1 MKNDIYNQPKSV
13 LDAINEI
20 LANEGKS
27 STGYE
32 LYHRDF
38 SSAMKHAYDFAKKK
52 FGIEIDPSEIDDKV
66 ATGPR
71 KPSSGKTNRYRL
83 MGKDKNGKT
92 KGVQIQVAN
101 LDNKKYELNM
111 YKEEVELEEKM
122 DPTDHVKKKGDKFC
136 VYNADGTIA
145 KEFDN
150 KEDADKYAID
160 NHDKLM
166 ATAKKEEVEL
176 DEMRQPYA
184 VVDTANDNKVVGTA
198 SDEKGAK
205 SIISTSQL
213 PPMKIK
219 DKKTLKIMKSK
230 KKQMIG
236 QPFKEEVELDEAR
249 WEYTGNTNYKVGGNL
264 RYDDKLDYKLSKAD
278 ANILNKYMKQ
288 AKNDAARSK
297 VWAMFWDS
305 KETGDK
311 AKGPVKAIA
320 FAKKAIKEEVELDE
334 KVEYVEYKFKN
345 KNDAMSAK
353 KMLDAVQL
361 MSFDINDDNISGG
374 ELAVDSGKKDMT
386 KYHKEIMKKYRPKV
400 LTQESIDEL
409 FMSARPSSKDVKNAI
424 NIANKKAGNMTGAI
438 REIEKIRK
446 GLSDYPEVKA
456 ALRKANEELDISLEE
471 GKMSPDQI
479 EKLKKGYESLRG
491 KKISAEMGMKISR
504 ELEKLDKSA
513 AMEIAKADIPFV
525 STIAIN
531 KLMMN
536 FNMSGSAIRK
546 LIGESVEELVEEIEG
561 LKKKSEKSGIAY
573 GILKKV
579 YDRGM
584 AAWKSGHRPGTTP
597 QQWAF
602 ARVNSFITGGG
613 ARKADNDLWSKHKG
627 KSPKKE
633 GTTMKRFGTFMNEA
647 TGGMKMIGAA
657 GELEKYSKKSGG
669 IDKKDFMKAVK
680 LMRQGMTDKLVDF
693 TMDLDTEPRE
703 KIVDIVAN
711 HIGVKATE
719 KMFKVRFN
727 NRSEE
732 VKLDEGKMKDLA
744 IDVDNVYKGMMK
756 NKMMKAFAD
765 KFKKDVS
772 KSMNIRKSLE
782 KILPDYV
789 PGKDIQSLMASSCMK
804 GEELSPKQK
813 KIDLNKNGKV
823 DGADLAKLR
832 KKKNEDMGFE
842 LCDTCET
849 PKECMAEETCLAGP
863 VDESVSID
871 FAELI
876 ENSDKKDA
884 KEMADVIKE
893 LDPKVKSK
901 ELKQKVYDMA
911 MEKYKNKSRATKIAN
926 MIK

>member
-111 YKEEVELEEKM
+111 YKEE
-122 DPTDHVKKKGDKFC
+122 
-136 VYNADGTIA
+136 I
-145 KEFDN
+145 
-150 KEDADKYAID
+150 
-160 NHDKLM
+160 
-166 ATAKKEEVEL
+166 
-176 DEMRQPYA
+176 
-184 VVDTANDNKVVGTA
+184 
-198 SDEKGAK
+198 
-205 SIISTSQL
+205 
-213 PPMKIK
+213 
-219 DKKTLKIMKSK
+219 
-230 KKQMIG
+230 
-236 QPFKEEVELDEAR
+236 ELDEAR
-249 WEYTGNTNYKVGGNL
+249 WEYKGNTNYKVGGNL

-278 ANILNKYMKQ
+278 ADILNKYMKQ

-297 VWAMFWDS
+297 VWDMFWDS

-334 KVEYVEYKFKN
+334 KIEYVEYKFKN
-345 KNDAMSAK
+345 KNDAMAAK
-353 KMLDAVQL
+353 KMLDGIQL

-374 ELAVDSGKKDMT
+374 ELAVDAGKKDMT

-409 FMSARPSSKDVKNAI
+409 FMSARPSSKDVKKAI
-424 NIANKKAGNMTGAI
+424 NIANKKAGNMTGAV

-471 GKMSPDQI
+471 GKLSPDQI

-504 ELEKLDKSA
+504 ELEKLDKNA

-657 GELEKYSKKSGG
+657 SELEKYSKKSGG

-789 PGKDIQSLMASSCMK
+789 PGKDIQSLMASHCKDLNASHCMSEEKIKCPECDGK
-804 GEELSPKQK
+804 GCDHCDNKGYHMKDEELSPKQK

-823 DGADLAKLR
+823 DGDDLAKLR

-849 PKECMAEETCLAGP
+849 PKECEAEETCLAGP

>member
-71 KPSSGKTNRYRL
+71 KPSSGKTNSYRL

-111 YKEEVELEEKM
+111 YKEEVEL
-122 DPTDHVKKKGDKFC
+122 
-136 VYNADGTIA
+136 
-145 KEFDN
+145 
-150 KEDADKYAID
+150 
-160 NHDKLM
+160 
-166 ATAKKEEVEL
+166 
-176 DEMRQPYA
+176 
-184 VVDTANDNKVVGTA
+184 
-198 SDEKGAK
+198 
-205 SIISTSQL
+205 
-213 PPMKIK
+213 
-219 DKKTLKIMKSK
+219 
-230 KKQMIG
+230 
-236 QPFKEEVELDEAR
+236 DEAR
-249 WEYTGNTNYKVGGNL
+249 WEYKGNTNYKVGGNL

-278 ANILNKYMKQ
+278 ADILNKYMKQ

-297 VWAMFWDS
+297 VWNMFWDS

-311 AKGPVKAIA
+311 AKGPEKAIA

-345 KNDAMSAK
+345 KNDAMAVK
-353 KMLDAVQL
+353 KMLDGIQL

-374 ELAVDSGKKDMT
+374 ELAVDAGKKDMT

-400 LTQESIDEL
+400 LTQE
-409 FMSARPSSKDVKNAI
+409 
-424 NIANKKAGNMTGAI
+424 
-438 REIEKIRK
+438 EI
-446 GLSDYPEVKA
+446 
-456 ALRKANEELDISLEE
+456 EELDISLEE

-504 ELEKLDKSA
+504 ELEKLDKNA
-513 AMEIAKADIPFV
+513 AMQIAKADIPFV
-525 STIAIN
+525 STLAIN

-657 GELEKYSKKSGG
+657 SELEKYSKKSGG

-789 PGKDIQSLMASSCMK
+789 PGKDIQSLMASHCKDLNASHCMSEEKIKCPECDGK
-804 GEELSPKQK
+804 GCDHCDNKGYHMKDEELSPKQK

-823 DGADLAKLR
+823 DGDDLAKLR

-911 MEKYKNKSRATKIAN
+911 MEKYKNKTRATKIAN

>member
-111 YKEEVELEEKM
+111 YKEEVEL
-122 DPTDHVKKKGDKFC
+122 
-136 VYNADGTIA
+136 
-145 KEFDN
+145 
-150 KEDADKYAID
+150 
-160 NHDKLM
+160 
-166 ATAKKEEVEL
+166 
-176 DEMRQPYA
+176 
-184 VVDTANDNKVVGTA
+184 
-198 SDEKGAK
+198 
-205 SIISTSQL
+205 
-213 PPMKIK
+213 
-219 DKKTLKIMKSK
+219 
-230 KKQMIG
+230 
-236 QPFKEEVELDEAR
+236 DEAR
-249 WEYTGNTNYKVGGNL
+249 WEYKGNTNYKVGGNL

-278 ANILNKYMKQ
+278 ADILNKYMKQ

-297 VWAMFWDS
+297 VWNMFWDS

-311 AKGPVKAIA
+311 AKGPEKAIA

-334 KVEYVEYKFKN
+334 KIEYVEYKFRN
-345 KNDAMSAK
+345 KNDAMAVK
-353 KMLDAVQL
+353 KMLDGIQL
-361 MSFDINDDNISGG
+361 MGFDINDDNISGG
-374 ELAVDSGKKDMT
+374 ELAVDAGKKDMT

-424 NIANKKAGNMTGAI
+424 NIANKKAGNMTGAV

-446 GLSDYPEVKA
+446 GLSDYPEVRA

-504 ELEKLDKSA
+504 ELEKLDKNA
-513 AMEIAKADIPFV
+513 AMQIAKPDIPFV
-525 STIAIN
+525 STLAIN

-657 GELEKYSKKSGG
+657 SELEKYSKKSGG

-789 PGKDIQSLMASSCMK
+789 PGKDIQSLMASHCKDLNASHCMSEEKIKCPECDGK
-804 GEELSPKQK
+804 GCDHCDNKGYHMKDEELSPKQK

-823 DGADLAKLR
+823 DGDDLAKLR

-911 MEKYKNKSRATKIAN
+911 MEKYKNKTRATKIAN

>member
-111 YKEEVELEEKM
+111 YKEE
-122 DPTDHVKKKGDKFC
+122 
-136 VYNADGTIA
+136 I
-145 KEFDN
+145 
-150 KEDADKYAID
+150 
-160 NHDKLM
+160 
-166 ATAKKEEVEL
+166 
-176 DEMRQPYA
+176 
-184 VVDTANDNKVVGTA
+184 
-198 SDEKGAK
+198 
-205 SIISTSQL
+205 
-213 PPMKIK
+213 
-219 DKKTLKIMKSK
+219 
-230 KKQMIG
+230 
-236 QPFKEEVELDEAR
+236 ELDEAR
-249 WEYTGNTNYKVGGNL
+249 WEYKGNTNYKVGGNL

-278 ANILNKYMKQ
+278 ADILNKYMKQ

-297 VWAMFWDS
+297 VWNMFWDS

-311 AKGPVKAIA
+311 AKGPEKAIA

-334 KVEYVEYKFKN
+334 KIEYIEYKFKN
-345 KNDAMSAK
+345 KNDAMAAK
-353 KMLDAVQL
+353 KMLDGIQL

-374 ELAVDSGKKDMT
+374 ELAVDAGKKDMT

-400 LTQESIDEL
+400 LTQE
-409 FMSARPSSKDVKNAI
+409 
-424 NIANKKAGNMTGAI
+424 
-438 REIEKIRK
+438 EI
-446 GLSDYPEVKA
+446 
-456 ALRKANEELDISLEE
+456 EELDISLEE

-504 ELEKLDKSA
+504 ELEKLDKNA
-513 AMEIAKADIPFV
+513 AMQIAKADIPFV
-525 STIAIN
+525 STLAIN

-657 GELEKYSKKSGG
+657 SELEKYSKKSGG

-756 NKMMKAFAD
+756 NKMMKSFAD

-789 PGKDIQSLMASSCMK
+789 PGKDIQSLMASHCKDLNASHCMSEEKIKCPDCDGK
-804 GEELSPKQK
+804 GCDHCDNKGYHMKDEELSPKQK

-823 DGADLAKLR
+823 DGDDLAKLR
-832 KKKNEDMGFE
+832 KRKNEDMGFE

-849 PKECMAEETCLAGP
+849 PKECEAEETCLAGP

>member
-111 YKEEVELEEKM
+111 YKEEVEL
-122 DPTDHVKKKGDKFC
+122 
-136 VYNADGTIA
+136 
-145 KEFDN
+145 
-150 KEDADKYAID
+150 
-160 NHDKLM
+160 
-166 ATAKKEEVEL
+166 
-176 DEMRQPYA
+176 
-184 VVDTANDNKVVGTA
+184 
-198 SDEKGAK
+198 
-205 SIISTSQL
+205 
-213 PPMKIK
+213 
-219 DKKTLKIMKSK
+219 
-230 KKQMIG
+230 
-236 QPFKEEVELDEAR
+236 DEAR
-249 WEYTGNTNYKVGGNL
+249 WEYKGNTNYKVGGNL

-278 ANILNKYMKQ
+278 ADILNKYMKQ

-297 VWAMFWDS
+297 VWNMFWDS

-311 AKGPVKAIA
+311 AKGPEKAIA

-334 KVEYVEYKFKN
+334 KIEYVEYKFRN
-345 KNDAMSAK
+345 KNDAMAVK
-353 KMLDAVQL
+353 KMLDGIQL

-374 ELAVDSGKKDMT
+374 ELAVDAGKKDMT

-424 NIANKKAGNMTGAI
+424 NIANKKAGNMTGAV

-446 GLSDYPEVKA
+446 GLSDYPEVRA

-504 ELEKLDKSA
+504 ELEKLDKNA
-513 AMEIAKADIPFV
+513 AMQIAKADIPFV
-525 STIAIN
+525 STLAIN

-657 GELEKYSKKSGG
+657 SELEKYSKKSGG

-789 PGKDIQSLMASSCMK
+789 PGKDIQSLMASHCKDLNASHCMSEEKIKCPECDGK
-804 GEELSPKQK
+804 GCDHCDNKGYHMKDEELSPKQK

-823 DGADLAKLR
+823 DGDDLAKLR

-911 MEKYKNKSRATKIAN
+911 MEKYKNKTRATKIAN

>member
-111 YKEEVELEEKM
+111 YKEE
-122 DPTDHVKKKGDKFC
+122 
-136 VYNADGTIA
+136 I
-145 KEFDN
+145 
-150 KEDADKYAID
+150 
-160 NHDKLM
+160 
-166 ATAKKEEVEL
+166 
-176 DEMRQPYA
+176 
-184 VVDTANDNKVVGTA
+184 
-198 SDEKGAK
+198 
-205 SIISTSQL
+205 
-213 PPMKIK
+213 
-219 DKKTLKIMKSK
+219 
-230 KKQMIG
+230 
-236 QPFKEEVELDEAR
+236 ELDEAR
-249 WEYTGNTNYKVGGNL
+249 WEYKGNTNYKVGGNL

-278 ANILNKYMKQ
+278 ADILNKYMKQ

-297 VWAMFWDS
+297 VWNMFWDS

-311 AKGPVKAIA
+311 AKGPEKAIA
-320 FAKKAIKEEVELDE
+320 FAKKAIKEEVELEEKVNVKAIQKAVDDGKSMDVIMTMFANKRTTNTDEIRKVVRDYKWKKRMKREEVELEE
-334 KVEYVEYKFKN
+334 KVEYVEYKFRN
-345 KNDAMSAK
+345 KNDAMKAK
-353 KMLDAVQL
+353 AMLDATNL
-361 MSFDINDDNISGG
+361 MSFEINDDDITNG
-374 ELAVDSGKKDMT
+374 ELAVDAGNKDMT
-386 KYHKEIMKKYRPKV
+386 KFHKEIMKKFRPKV
-400 LTQESIDEL
+400 LTQESLEEKFSPKEIKMAIGIASDPRYKQGNY
-409 FMSARPSSKDVKNAI
+409 SGAVKQ
-424 NIANKKAGNMTGAI
+424 
-438 REIEKIRK
+438 IEKIKK
-446 GLSDYPEVKA
+446 GLSTHKQVA
-456 ALRKANEELDISLEE
+456 AVLKRQNEELDISLEE

-504 ELEKLDKSA
+504 ELEKLDKNA
-513 AMEIAKADIPFV
+513 AMQIAKADIPFV
-525 STIAIN
+525 STLAIN

-657 GELEKYSKKSGG
+657 SELEKYSKKSGG

-789 PGKDIQSLMASSCMK
+789 PGKDIQSLMASHCKDLNASHCMSEEKIKCPECDGK
-804 GEELSPKQK
+804 GCDHCDNKGYHMKDEELSPKQK

-823 DGADLAKLR
+823 DGDDLAKLR

-911 MEKYKNKSRATKIAN
+911 MEKYKNKTRATKIAN